1 MEKKLIDGYPS
12 YAVYESGEICSVKTG
27 KRLEPQIKNGYAVFY
42 PSVPNRPDG
51 SRDKKM
57 LSIHLVVA
65 EAFLPKEEGAKY
77 VVHIDGDKFNN
88 RVGNLVRR
96 ANARNQKNSVQVAVS
111 PPVVILELPLVEEW
125 AQISGVSGYEISN
138 TGSVRNSNTKKPI
151 SQRMGTSGYLV
162 ASCHRRYIKVHLAV
176 ANNFLMPRTARF
188 LKHKDDNRFNNAV
201 SNLEW
206 SNCLRLSNGDTRSYA
221 LTPEGVA
228 DIKRR
233 LAAGESG
240 AALARIFGVSQ
251 GNISNINR
259 GYIWNHIESN

>member
-12 YAVYESGEICSVKTG
+12 YAVYENGEICNVKTG

-88 RVGNLVRR
+88 RVSNLERR
-96 ANARNQKNSVQVAVS
+96 AKTRPRKDSVRVNLE
-111 PPVVILELPLVEEW
+111 PIPVQEVVWKPIKQDAL
-125 AQISGVSGYEISN
+125 YEVSN
-138 TGSVRNSNTKKPI
+138 TGSLRNVITKKLI
-151 SQRMGTSGYLV
+151 SQRMGITGYVV
-162 ASCHRRYIKVHLAV
+162 AKCRKQTIKIHLAV
-176 ANNFLMPRTARF
+176 AHGFLMPRTARF
-188 LKHKDDNRFNNAV
+188 IKHKDDNRYNNAV
-201 SNLEW
+201 GNLEW
-206 SNCLRLSNGDTRSYA
+206 SNCLRVNNGITLNFV

-240 AALARIFGVSQ
+240 VSLARIFGVSQ

-259 GYIWNHIESN
+259 GYIWNHIQPNSNAS